1 MNQELKQPDLLSKEE
16 LETLL
21 PELADLKE
29 WIKKVED
36 YALAQAVSG
45 VRYKGFK
52 LVEGRSVAKYKD
64 EHALIQRLE
73 ANGYQ
78 KAIFYKSPELVSVS
92 DFKKIM
98 KKDFVNYEDL
108 IEKPKGKLTLV
119 PDSDKRPGV
128 EPEGAKGDFAED
140 IQQGSK
146 AADNDDLI

>member
-1 MNQELKQPDLLSKEE
+1 MNQELKQPELLSKEE
-16 LETLL
+16 LEALL

-45 VRYKGFK
+45 VRYRGFK

-64 EHALIQRLE
+64 EHALIERLE
-73 ANGYQ
+73 KNGYQ

-92 DFKKIM
+92 DFKKIV
-98 KKDFVNYEDL
+98 KKDYPDYEDL

-119 PDSDKRPGV
+119 PESDKRPGV

-146 AADNDDLI
+146 AVDNDDLI